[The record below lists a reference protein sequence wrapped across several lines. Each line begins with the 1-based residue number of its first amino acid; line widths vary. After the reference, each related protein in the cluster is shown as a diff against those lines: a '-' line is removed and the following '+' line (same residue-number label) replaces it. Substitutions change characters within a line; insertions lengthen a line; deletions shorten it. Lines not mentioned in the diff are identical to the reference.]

1 MCHNFFRKWY
11 PYARTW
17 GRGSKL
23 KTYVHVQGE
32 RGSTI
37 TKFER
42 TCSMDD
48 RFPFVH
54 ILHFFVIFWFMVL
67 ISNLFQLPFQ
77 MPALFPQFLPCR
89 FNTTYSFLQSVLICF
104 IPYLLSLKMFLLISL
119 VLELFSF
126 STLWQIPN

>member
-54 ILHFFVIFWFMVL
+54 ILHFLSYFGSWSWFQIYFNSL
-67 ISNLFQLPFQ
+67 FKCGLFCHNFCLAASIRHILSSNPF
-77 MPALFPQFLPCR
+77 
-89 FNTTYSFLQSVLICF
+89 SCF